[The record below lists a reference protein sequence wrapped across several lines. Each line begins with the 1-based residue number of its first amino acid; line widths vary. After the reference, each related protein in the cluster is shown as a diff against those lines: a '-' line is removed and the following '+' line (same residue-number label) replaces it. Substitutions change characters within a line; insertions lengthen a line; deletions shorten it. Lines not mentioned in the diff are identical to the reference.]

1 MNLNL
6 LYMKRIL
13 FLLLFP
19 VLMVSALSAQDFKPA
34 EVEELAAIYLHSEL
48 EGVQNV
54 TGEQIK
60 KLVPIVVSID
70 KQYPFL
76 TNYRA
81 MSRKKMAKKR
91 LSILV
96 LEEKLYAQVLTKD
109 QMRQL
114 QPSINKEKE
123 KYMAIIQKKK

>member
-1 MNLNL
+1 
-6 LYMKRIL
+6 MKRIL

-19 VLMVSALSAQDFKPA
+19 VLMVSGVSAQDFKPA
-34 EVEELAAIYLHSEL
+34 EVEELAFLYLQSEL

-60 KLVPIVVSID
+60 KLVPIVVNID

-76 TNYRA
+76 TNYRT
-81 MSRKKMAKKR
+81 MSRKKMARKR

-96 LEEKLYAQVLTKD
+96 L
-109 QMRQL
+109 
-114 QPSINKEKE
+114 
-123 KYMAIIQKKK
+123 